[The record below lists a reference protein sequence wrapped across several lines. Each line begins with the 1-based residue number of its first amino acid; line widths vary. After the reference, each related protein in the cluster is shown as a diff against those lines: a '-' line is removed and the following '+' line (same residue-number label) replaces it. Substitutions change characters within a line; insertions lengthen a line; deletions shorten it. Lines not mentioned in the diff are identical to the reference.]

1 MSLFAPK
8 GGKGLKFPTPGTSY
22 TGTITSEPVEQQQ
35 TKYGTDIPD
44 TWPNGDPKMQILVNL
59 DTQLREDADD
69 DGRRTLYVA
78 SNKMKQAI
86 WTAVTAAGVDDIK
99 IGGTLTVTYSGNDPA
114 SKNPANPAKLY
125 TASYVPPASPFAG
138 EDSTAQAPQ
147 TGYATAHAPAPAA
160 QQAAPAAA
168 PAPAQQPAPPIAA
181 TPAAQPVD
189 PWNPP
194 SAPAPATAPAAAA
207 GPDLSKLPALLAAG
221 LDDHAIANAL
231 GTTPEVVAQA
241 RATA

>member
-86 WTAVTAAGVDDIK
+86 WAAVTAAGVDDIK
-99 IGGTLTVTYSGNDPA
+99 IGGTLTITYTGNDPA

-125 TASYVPPASPFAG
+125 SAVYVPPASPFAG
-138 EDSTAQAPQ
+138 GTEQ
-147 TGYATAHAPAPAA
+147 AHAPAQQAYAAPQDSPA
-160 QQAAPAAA
+160 QQAAPAAQPGHTA
-168 PAPAQQPAPPIAA
+168 PQATAEQAQQ
-181 TPAAQPVD
+181 VD
-189 PWNPP
+189 PWNP
-194 SAPAPATAPAAAA
+194 APPQQAPAAV
-207 GPDLSKLPALLAAG
+207 GPDMSKLPALLAAG

-231 GTTPEVVAQA
+231 GTTPDIVAQH
-241 RATA
+241 RSAT